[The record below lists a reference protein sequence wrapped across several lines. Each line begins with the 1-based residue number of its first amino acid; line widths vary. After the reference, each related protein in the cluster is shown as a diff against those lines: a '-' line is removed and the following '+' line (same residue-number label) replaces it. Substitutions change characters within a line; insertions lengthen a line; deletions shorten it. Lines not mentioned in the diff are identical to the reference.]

1 MYVYGCEYLPCIEVC
16 LQDKK
21 VGTNQCQGIYKGG
34 GKDVVLISS
43 SIMGRGE
50 RACRTR

>member
-21 VGTNQCQGIYKGG
+21 VGTNQGQGVIRQAARMQF
-34 GKDVVLISS
+34 SS
-43 SIMGRGE
+43 LHP
-50 RACRTR
+50 